1 VSGGIVMSRP
11 MVTIWELSASTVT
24 SRADGVSGPATMVT
38 WVKAEHRRPGS
49 AKAAV
54 EDVLPRPRPEICG
67 KGPGSSPLVAGILNW
82 HYPCLTP

>member
-38 WVKAEHRRPGS
+38 WVKAEHRRPRQRESGRRRCS
-49 AKAAV
+49 SGAPGLKSPERARAV
-54 EDVLPRPRPEICG
+54 PLWLPV
-67 KGPGSSPLVAGILNW
+67 SSTGI
-82 HYPCLTP
+82 TTV

>member
-1 VSGGIVMSRP
+1 MSRP
-11 MVTIWELSASTVT
+11 MVTIWELRASTVT

-38 WVKAEHRRPGS
+38 WVKASTAAPAVRKRPS
-49 AKAAV
+49 KMFF
-54 EDVLPRPRPEICG
+54 RCPRPEIRG